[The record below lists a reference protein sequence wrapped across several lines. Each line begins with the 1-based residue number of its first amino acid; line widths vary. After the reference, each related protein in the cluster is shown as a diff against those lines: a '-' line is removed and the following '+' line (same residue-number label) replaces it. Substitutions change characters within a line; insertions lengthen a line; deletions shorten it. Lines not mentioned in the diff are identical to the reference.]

1 MEGARDVTSWNAML
15 AGFAK
20 AGELGLARRVFSE
33 MPLRDEVSWSTMIV
47 GFSHNGCFDEAFGFF
62 RELLRE

>member
-1 MEGARDVTSWNAML
+1 MTSWNAML

-47 GFSHNGCFDEAFGFF
+47 GFSHNGCFLGPFLLLFNLKGFGGIKC
-62 RELLRE
+62 